1 MNKVRKWQ
9 HKLLAQFFSCQGSCQ
24 SVLCPCGF
32 PKSALCLC
40 LVCQC
45 LLDSLQHRSTR
56 LAWFCIW
63 APWGYQQFP
72 SCNPTLYF
80 FRLLVIVY
88 PIYDTMCLHIVL
100 QVYHK
105 CELPGGDTADLR
117 FAYRFSLSPPP
128 QFEGPHFE
136 SVRPSANRI
145 DRRICLRLPSLNLRF
160 VMTVPRSVKRSLEVS
175 I

>member
-1 MNKVRKWQ
+1 MQNKVKRGINNILLQVTSSMNKVRKWQ

-117 FAYRFSLSPPP
+117 FAYRFSLS
-128 QFEGPHFE
+128 
-136 SVRPSANRI
+136 
-145 DRRICLRLPSLNLRF
+145 LRL
-160 VMTVPRSVKRSLEVS
+160 RSLKDPISSQSVHPPIGS
-175 I
+175 NAAFVFGPLR